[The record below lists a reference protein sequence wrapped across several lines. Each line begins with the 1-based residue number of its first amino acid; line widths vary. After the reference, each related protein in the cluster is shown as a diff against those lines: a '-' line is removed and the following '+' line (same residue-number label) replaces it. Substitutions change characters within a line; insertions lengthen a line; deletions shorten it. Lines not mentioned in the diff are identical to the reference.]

1 MKSTASCYSTENWT
15 FTSGAPQRMTARNAA
30 TSASRPSTRERLS
43 AEAARLFAERGYHGT
58 SINDLAVALGIHKSS
73 LYGYITG
80 KADLLANIALTGAA
94 AFHAALDALPDE
106 ATSTE
111 RLELALRAHLGV
123 VQSQLGVA
131 TVWLQEW
138 RYLTGESLGVFVKE
152 RHRYEQRIRHLFE
165 AAVEAGELPRE
176 LDLDDA
182 TLVFLSVANWAYTWL
197 AADAD
202 VGKLTSRLM
211 SMLLSGMGPERS

>member
-1 MKSTASCYSTENWT
+1 
-15 FTSGAPQRMTARNAA
+15 MTARNTA
-30 TSASRPSTRERLS
+30 TSASGLSTRERLS

-73 LYGYITG
+73 VYAYISG
-80 KADLLANIALTGAA
+80 KADLLADIALTGAA

-106 ATSTE
+106 ATSAE

-123 VQSQLGVA
+123 VQSQLDVA

-138 RYLTGESLGVFVKE
+138 RYLTGEPLDYFVKE
-152 RHRYEQRIRHLFE
+152 RHRYEQRIRDLFG
-165 AAVEAGELPRE
+165 AAVESGELRRD

-197 AADAD
+197 SADTD
-202 VGKLTSRLM
+202 VGGLTSRLM

>member
-1 MKSTASCYSTENWT
+1 
-15 FTSGAPQRMTARNAA
+15 MTARNP
-30 TSASRPSTRERLS
+30 TTPASGLSTRDRLS

-73 LYGYITG
+73 LYVYING
-80 KADLLANIALTGAA
+80 KADLLADIALTGAA
-94 AFHAALDALPDE
+94 AFHSALDALPDE
-106 ATSTE
+106 ATPGE

-123 VQSQLGVA
+123 VESQLDVA

-138 RYLTGESLGVFVKE
+138 RYLTGEPLDFFIKE
-152 RHRYEQRIRHLFE
+152 RHRYEQRIRDLFG
-165 AAVEAGELPRE
+165 AAVESGELRQ
-176 LDLDDA
+176 DLDTDNA

-197 AADAD
+197 TADTD

-211 SMLLSGMGPERS
+211 SILLSGMGPERS

>member
-1 MKSTASCYSTENWT
+1 
-15 FTSGAPQRMTARNAA
+15 MTAQNEA
-30 TSASRPSTRERLS
+30 TPASGPSTRERLS

-58 SINDLAVALGIHKSS
+58 SINDLAVALGVHKSS

-106 ATSTE
+106 SSPTD

-123 VQSQLGVA
+123 VQTQLGVA

-138 RYLTGESLGVFVKE
+138 RYLTGESMDLFVKE
-152 RHRYEQRIRHLFE
+152 RHRYEQRIRDLFE
-165 AAVEAGELPRE
+165 AAVEAGELRSN
-176 LDLDDA
+176 LDLGDA
-182 TLVFLSVANWAYTWL
+182 TLVFLSLANWAYTWL
-197 AADAD
+197 SADTD

-211 SMLLSGMGPERS
+211 SMLLSGIGPEGS

>member
-1 MKSTASCYSTENWT
+1 MNARYQTTPAS
-15 FTSGAPQRMTARNAA
+15 GL
-30 TSASRPSTRERLS
+30 STRDRLS

-73 LYGYITG
+73 LYAYING
-80 KADLLANIALTGAA
+80 KADLLAEITLTGAA
-94 AFHAALDALPDE
+94 AFHAALDVLPDE
-106 ATSTE
+106 ATPGE

-123 VQSQLGVA
+123 VESQLNVA

-138 RYLTGESLGVFVKE
+138 RYLTGEPLDLFVKE
-152 RHRYEQRIRHLFE
+152 RHRYEQRIRDLFR
-165 AAVEAGELPRE
+165 AAVESGELRQ
-176 LDLDDA
+176 DLDTNDA

-197 AADAD
+197 TADTD

-211 SMLLSGMGPERS
+211 TILLSGMGPERS